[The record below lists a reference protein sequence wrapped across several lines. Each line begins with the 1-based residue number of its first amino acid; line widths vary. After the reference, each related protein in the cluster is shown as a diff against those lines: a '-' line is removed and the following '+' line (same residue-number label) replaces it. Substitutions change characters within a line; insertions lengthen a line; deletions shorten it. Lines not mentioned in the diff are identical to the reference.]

1 MRGSFGYFGQEAHHL
16 NLFYKAVS
24 RNLHMFYKE
33 LGFFFSFSR
42 NFHPSPLNYSKSAPQ
57 NTNHVLVWAKIE
69 HSKLKIAHWRLEV
82 MHANVH
88 IDALR
93 LRKDSV
99 RCDSPSPA
107 FLVNFT

>member
-1 MRGSFGYFGQEAHHL
+1 MEISRKGKKKSQ
-16 NLFYKAVS
+16 LFIK
-24 RNLHMFYKE
+24 HMQIP
-33 LGFFFSFSR
+33 R
-42 NFHPSPLNYSKSAPQ
+42 